1 MIYYLV
7 TRPGDHTF
15 RNNPIV
21 VDEPRLKGRFE
32 IVIYQDAF
40 EKRRWRG
47 GTVIFSDI
55 DRLPAQ
61 AAMRAAILYERL
73 AQSSA
78 IRLLNH
84 PTRSCRRF
92 GFLRRLKRAGIN
104 RHDVFRADE
113 MPASMKFPVFVRS
126 ETEHDGAYTEL
137 LHDEAALRLEVDRL
151 VALGTLP
158 QNLLISEYCHT
169 ADADGVWRK
178 ATGYLIGDIIF
189 QRYLFFGDHWQ
200 VKQPRTGNVAAIR
213 DEAAML
219 AEEEAYATGDT
230 YVPMIREAARI
241 GGFGFGRMDF
251 DIGGGKPEFWECNTN
266 PVPAMLS
273 FATQGARSERILPRG
288 WQQLRDALAALDN
301 EAAHATTV
309 EIEPVARYEDLYR
322 DMLKGARERANLPPP
337 D

>member
-7 TRPGDHTF
+7 TKPGDHTF
-15 RNNPIV
+15 RDNLIV
-21 VDEPRLKGRFE
+21 VDDPRLRDRFK

-40 EKRRWRG
+40 EQRRWRG

-55 DRLPAQ
+55 DRLPAA
-61 AAMRAAILYERL
+61 AAMRAAILHERL
-73 AQSSA
+73 AQSGA

-104 RHDVFRADE
+104 RHDVFRVDE
-113 MPASMKFPVFVRS
+113 LPASMKFPVFLRS

-137 LHDEAALRLEVDRL
+137 LHDEATLMREIDRL
-151 VALGTLP
+151 VGQGTLP

-178 ATGYLIGDIIF
+178 ATGYHIGDTVF

-200 VKQPRTGNVAAIR
+200 VKQPRTGTVASIR
-213 DEAAML
+213 DEAVML
-219 AEEEAYATGDT
+219 TEEEAYATGDA

-241 GGFGFGRMDF
+241 GEFGFGRMDF
-251 DIGGGKPEFWECNTN
+251 DIGGGRPEIWEFNTN
-266 PVPAMLS
+266 PVPAVAS
-273 FATQGARSERILPRG
+273 FSAQGGRSARIIPRG
-288 WQQLRDALAALDN
+288 WQQLRDALAKLDDDAL
-301 EAAHATTV
+301 HATTV

-322 DMLKGARERANLPPP
+322 TMLHDARERAGLPPP
-337 D
+337 E

>member
-7 TRPGDHTF
+7 TKPGDHTF

-21 VDEPRLKGRFE
+21 VDEKRLKGRFE

-61 AAMRAAILYERL
+61 AAMRAAVLYERL
-73 AQSSA
+73 AQSGA

-113 MPASMKFPVFVRS
+113 LPASMKFPVFLRS

-137 LHDEAALRLEVDRL
+137 LHDEATLRQEIDRL

-241 GGFGFGRMDF
+241 GGFGFGRIDF
-251 DIGGGKPEFWECNTN
+251 DIPGGKPEFWECNTN
-266 PVPAMLS
+266 PMPAMLS

-288 WQQLRDALAALDN
+288 WQQLRDALVALDN

-322 DMLKGARERANLPPP
+322 DMLKDARERAGLPPP

>member
-40 EKRRWRG
+40 EKRHWRG

-55 DRLPAQ
+55 DRLPAA
-61 AAMRAAILYERL
+61 AAMRAAILHERL
-73 AQSSA
+73 AQSDA

-92 GFLRRLKRAGIN
+92 GFLRRLRRAGIN

-113 MPASMKFPVFVRS
+113 LPASMKFPVFVRS

-137 LHDEAALRLEVDRL
+137 LHDKATLGREVDRL
-151 VALGTLP
+151 VALGSLP
-158 QNLLISEYCHT
+158 QNLLVSEYCHT

-178 ATGYLIGDIIF
+178 ATGYLIGDTIF

-200 VKQPRTGNVAAIR
+200 VKQPRTGNVAARR

-219 AEEEAYATGDT
+219 DEEEAYATGDL
-230 YVPMIREAARI
+230 YVPLIREAARI
-241 GGFGFGRMDF
+241 GEFGFGRLDF
-251 DIGGGKPEFWECNTN
+251 DIGGGKPEIWEFNTN

-273 FATQGARSERILPRG
+273 FATQGARSARILPRG
-288 WQQLRDALAALDN
+288 WQQLRDALVALDN
-301 EAAHATTV
+301 DAAHRTEI

-322 DMLKGARERANLPPP
+322 DMLKDARERANLPPP
-337 D
+337 E